1 MYWFYSSTKLIQ
13 NTGKISIFQK
23 AKTMII
29 ERTNTK
35 ILIRIP
41 NTIDI
46 DGIQRAINYIRYKE
60 LTADSIAKQED
71 VDQLADEI
79 NKNWWEKNK
88 DRLLY

>member
-1 MYWFYSSTKLIQ
+1 
-13 NTGKISIFQK
+13 
-23 AKTMII
+23 MII
-29 ERTNTK
+29 ERTNTE

-60 LTADSIAKQED
+60 LTADSVAKQED

-79 NKNWWEKNK
+79 NKSWWEKNK
-88 DRLLY
+88 DRLLK